1 MEKRTKKFPLALAT
15 AGLTASLGAFAA
27 MPTDA
32 APFQLVVPNLKS
44 GIDIT
49 LEGLYLQPTNS
60 DLDYAAV
67 ATTNSAGLNNV
78 NGNNAVITN
87 NTNVQTVD
95 PDYNF
100 GFRVGLGYTFED
112 SGNDVQLAWTH
123 FNHTDSDSVT
133 PDYGSVLSTR
143 YGVGAPL
150 FYAHN
155 LSQIGGTDVND
166 VHASSDVK
174 TKLDSVDLDVGQ
186 YVDVG
191 TRLRLRMFA
200 GLRFAEVT
208 SDMAN
213 TYSAN
218 HVHSAVG
225 TKPPETTTT
234 DTVLVENYNSKFTG
248 IGPRV
253 GVDSVYHIGNC
264 FGIVAHA
271 AVALLVGEV
280 ESDSNGSFNSV
291 RTTTGGAPD
300 VTVNLTD
307 LDGDGSLTVIG
318 TLDSND
324 SSRVVPVLDAKLG
337 LNYSH
342 AFENESILTIEG
354 GYQATQ
360 YIDAVDRLDG
370 SASGVSASPQAGPVA
385 ASVQSSRTTS
395 SVGFNGPYLSLN
407 WKV

>member
-1 MEKRTKKFPLALAT
+1 MQIMEKRTKKFPLALAT

-60 DLDYAAV
+60 DLDYATV
-67 ATTNSAGLNNV
+67 ANTTASGLV
-78 NGNNAVITN
+78 VTN

-155 LSQIGGTDVND
+155 LSQNGGTEVND

-218 HVHSAVG
+218 DVDSTVG

-234 DTVLVENYNSKFTG
+234 IDTVLVENYNSKFTG

-291 RTTTGGAPD
+291 RTTTGGAPE

-307 LDGDGSLTVIG
+307 LEGDGSVTVIG

-370 SASGVSASPQAGPVA
+370 SASGVSTSPQAGPVP